1 MKKKNVIGAFIMAAA
16 IVLSLPLG
24 ANRSFDR
31 LREETLEDAYYYD
44 STGYAIYEG
53 LEKQLGTAQ
62 NFLTLAERYVERFP
76 ELDPYIT
83 ELSYRA
89 EFCENFYGP
98 GELKEVESY
107 RLLAEASQAL
117 YEQLEKVELDEK
129 DAKYPRQLIA
139 ELESEQDKLM
149 RSSYNDGAR
158 EYNAKLQSIPAG
170 FLAELTGAEPM
181 GVFE

>member
-31 LREETLEDAYYYD
+31 LREETLDDAYYYD

-53 LEKQLGTAQ
+53 LEKQVGTAR

-76 ELDPYIT
+76 ELDPYID

-98 GELKEVESY
+98 GEPKEVESY
-107 RLLAEASQAL
+107 RLLVEASQAL

-129 DAKYPRQLIA
+129 DAKYPGQLIA
-139 ELESEQDKLM
+139 AMESERDKLM

>member
-1 MKKKNVIGAFIMAAA
+1 MKKKNVIGALVMAGMILVSVPFGASR
-16 IVLSLPLG
+16 SL
-24 ANRSFDR
+24 NR

-53 LEKQLGTAQ
+53 LDRQLGTAQ

-76 ELDPYIT
+76 ELDPYID

-98 GELKEVESY
+98 GEPKEVESY

-117 YEQLEKVELDEK
+117 YEQLEKVDLDEK

-139 ELESEQDKLM
+139 ELESEQDKLE
-149 RSSYNDGAR
+149 RSSYNDDAR
-158 EYNAKLQSIPAG
+158 EFNETLTRVPAS
-170 FLAELTGAEPM
+170 LLRKLTGVKDL